1 MESFK
6 RDREFRIAELKR
18 QREEEERQRE
28 EQAIKEEMMARA
40 KVKVN
45 AARLEAEQVGEFLG
59 S

>member
-28 EQAIKEEMMARA
+28 EQAIKEEMKARA
-40 KVKVN
+40 KEKEN
-45 AARLEAEQVGEFLG
+45 QARLGAEQVDSFA